1 MASAVTTAGAIVCP
15 FIAKFDAD
23 SRLNVTS
30 STTAS
35 VTINN
40 IDETI
45 NAAAA
50 DLASAFDCSGWG
62 INKLLEEDQ
71 QLIGSLVVS
80 LASSGSALKSILSAA
95 LTAGGLETY
104 LEAQYDAAFQ
114 AAFPTFVK
122 EISGNDVLGVGVS
135 NVSVPGAKKAG
146 DATAVVDAN
155 SNATLSASTVLQT
168 STMSSYSFN
177 VDISGG
183 EGAEKM
189 YEGLTAARL
198 NTLFMQLPYARIQEH
213 VDASGNPTNSK
224 LPLNTGDSITFVF
237 DINVTASTDPN
248 TSNANDATPSGAAAT
263 DAPAANTDATSQSI
277 QMDLGTRRVAFVIPQ
292 SA

>member
-40 IDETI
+40 IDHTI
-45 NAAAA
+45 NASAA

-104 LEAQYDAAFQ
+104 LEAQYDAAFL

-122 EISGNDVLGVGVS
+122 EISGNDVLGFGPS

-183 EGAEKM
+183 EGAAAM
-189 YEGLTAARL
+189 ALGLTTPRL

-224 LPLNTGDSITFVF
+224 LPLNAADSITFVF

-248 TSNANDATPSGAAAT
+248 TSNAADATPNGAAAT
-263 DAPAANTDATSQSI
+263 DAPAANTDATAQSI